1 MNKHLLTVSTLLA
14 CFTLSGQL
22 SASNSVVL
30 EKNVVKQGSEKTSL
44 TAVSVRQPELENRV
58 AMQGSD
64 SIVTPGDNVEVF
76 AFGSGSSAEVS
87 NVQSVQAK
95 PVIGSEINKQL
106 PVPLEPA
113 PEAVADVYIDGP
125 FKLYQST
132 GRVEFELHKG
142 LLKPQVVQL
151 LMHHQMIDSI
161 DDIQWKTSEN
171 FMWPNR
177 HTLSGES
184 LDHVINALLMPYK
197 LVAEFKGNGSVIIKK
212 I

>member
-14 CFTLSGQL
+14 CFSLSGQL

-30 EKNVVKQGSEKTSL
+30 EKTIAKQGGSNT
-44 TAVSVRQPELENRV
+44 TAAAVPVQQPELEHRV
-58 AMQGSD
+58 ATQSAEL
-64 SIVTPGDNVEVF
+64 SVLPGDNVEVF
-76 AFGSGSSAEVS
+76 AFGAASSANVS
-87 NVQSVQAK
+87 QVQAQSSGEITK
-95 PVIGSEINKQL
+95 AVPVL
-106 PVPLEPA
+106 LEA
-113 PEAVADVYIDGP
+113 PEASSDVYVDGP
-125 FKLYQST
+125 FKRYQST
-132 GRVEFELHKG
+132 GRVEFDLQKG

-184 LDHVINALLMPYK
+184 LDHVLNALLMPYK